1 MKRRRDS
8 SAGGGC
14 LRHRSETFADEAGR
28 LETLVGGCVRLET
41 RIGDTSMSVKP
52 GAAPSR
58 RLPPLVAAAIGGLV
72 LSTSPGGAAEGGP
85 KGRSYVVMMTQTQI
99 SSGLARH
106 LVPPMVDALDRAGMT
121 NAKGPGAEW
130 VVSVESSAD
139 HGAWLGSG
147 ESRRWRHVRTVSV
160 TFAPNEGF
168 PRKAETS
175 TFTVDARVVTADPDR
190 TDEFRCLV
198 DLAVKT
204 AMTRWKKSGRVAVQG
219 VACEH
224 GE

>member
-1 MKRRRDS
+1 MFAIVVRRV
-8 SAGGGC
+8 
-14 LRHRSETFADEAGR
+14 LRHPVTLAAALAAG
-28 LETLVGGCVRLET
+28 LL
-41 RIGDTSMSVKP
+41 
-52 GAAPSR
+52 AAPPR
-58 RLPPLVAAAIGGLV
+58 VD
-72 LSTSPGGAAEGGP
+72 AAEGAP
-85 KGRSYVVMMTQTQI
+85 KGRGYVVMMTQSQI

-121 NAKGPGAEW
+121 NAKGPSAEW

-147 ESRRWRHVRTVSV
+147 ESRRWRYKRTVSV

-168 PRKAETS
+168 PRKAETA
-175 TFTVDARVVTADPDR
+175 TFTVDARVVTANEDR
-190 TDEFRCLV
+190 PDEFRCLV

-204 AMTRWKKSGRVAVQG
+204 AMARWKTSGRVAVDG